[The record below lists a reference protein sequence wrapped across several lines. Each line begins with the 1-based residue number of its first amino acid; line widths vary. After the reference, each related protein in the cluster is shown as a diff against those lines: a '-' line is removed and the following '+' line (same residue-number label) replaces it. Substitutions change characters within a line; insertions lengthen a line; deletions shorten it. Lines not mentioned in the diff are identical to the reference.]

1 MNLHMH
7 ARGCEKMKIEIEIK
21 EEDWI
26 PIDTNANIQ
35 VLRIGDMDL
44 GLSNEVLGKL
54 LAEKYG
60 VFETYDGEIETKDE
74 NGYFYGCNHV
84 AIVCDEVVA
93 DVAFR
98 TKDPVMY
105 RMFKLYSL
113 YINGILEKGKS
124 RR

>member
-1 MNLHMH
+1 
-7 ARGCEKMKIEIEIK
+7 MKFEIEIK
-21 EEDWI
+21 EEDWH

-35 VLRIGDMDL
+35 ILRL
-44 GLSNEVLGKL
+44 GEMGLDISNEVLGKI
-54 LAEKYG
+54 LAEKYHCVQTRDG
-60 VFETYDGEIETKDE
+60 KLETEDE

-84 AIVCDEVVA
+84 AIVCDKVVA
-93 DVAFR
+93 DVVFR

>member
-1 MNLHMH
+1 
-7 ARGCEKMKIEIEIK
+7 MKIEIDIK
-21 EEDWI
+21 EEDWN

-35 VLRIGDMDL
+35 ILRL
-44 GLSNEVLGKL
+44 GEMGLDISNEVLGKL
-54 LAEKYG
+54 LAEKYSVCQSYTG
-60 VFETYDGEIETKDE
+60 KLETDDE

-84 AIVCDEVVA
+84 AIVCDKVVA
-93 DVAFR
+93 DVVFR

-105 RMFKLYSL
+105 RMLKLYSL